1 MLYENYTEELLG
13 LKDVII
19 TGIEQTEKCCHIYLE
34 MPRKIHI
41 CPTCG
46 GETDQIH
53 DYRMLKIKDISSFGK
68 CSILHLHK
76 RRYSCPECRKNFY
89 EKVPFL
95 PRYHRLTNRL
105 SAWIIEEFRKVHSMS
120 DIAARNNLSGTTA
133 ARIFDHVSYPNP
145 SLTEALSFDEFK
157 GNTGGEKFQF
167 IMTDPDAHKVLDIL
181 PTRRIEDLYGYF
193 SQFNN
198 RDKVK
203 YVIIDMNKDYRQLA
217 HTCFLHATLVAD
229 KYHVVRQVVWAFE
242 KVRKQEQQKFGDS
255 RRKYFKRS
263 RRLLLKRPENLK
275 EIEKDQVASM
285 LSVSERLRYAYA
297 LKNEFFKVMD
307 SKDSYEAR
315 KRLGIWNMMA
325 QGYRNELPEFIV
337 CFNTYT
343 NWQKEIL
350 NSFDCPYTNG
360 YTEGV
365 NNKIKV
371 LKRNA
376 FGVRK
381 FERFRN
387 RILHVMAS

>member
-19 TGIEQTEKCCHIYLE
+19 TNIKQSDQLCTIHIQI
-34 MPRKIHI
+34 PRKSHT
-41 CPTCG
+41 CPNCG
-46 GETDQIH
+46 CKTDQIH
-53 DYRMLKIKDISSFGK
+53 DYRNQKIKDISSFGK
-68 CSILHLHK
+68 FTILCLRK
-76 RRYSCPECRKNFY
+76 RRYVCPDCHKKFY
-89 EKVPFL
+89 ENVPFL
-95 PRYHRLTNRL
+95 PKYHRLTNRL
-105 SAWIIEEFRKVHSMS
+105 SAWIISEFRKVHSMS
-120 DIAARNNLSGTTA
+120 DIAERGNVSGATA
-133 ARIFDHVSYPNP
+133 ARIFDHVRYSKPV
-145 SLTEALSFDEFK
+145 LTEALSFDEFR
-157 GNTGGEKFQF
+157 GNAGGEKFQF
-167 IMTDPDAHKVLDIL
+167 IMTDPHAHRVLDIL
-181 PTRRIEDLYGYF
+181 PTRKIEDLYSYF
-193 SQFNN
+193 SQFSS
-198 RDKVK
+198 DKVR
-203 YVIIDMNKDYRQLA
+203 YVIIDMNKDYRHLA
-217 HTCFLHATLVAD
+217 HTCFPHATLVAD

-263 RRLLLKRPENLK
+263 RRLLLKRPENLS
-275 EIEKDQVASM
+275 EIEKDQVVSM

-307 SKDSYEAR
+307 SNDSYEAR
-315 KRLGIWNMMA
+315 KRLGVWSMMA
-325 QGYRNELPEFIV
+325 QGYRKELPEFIV
-337 CFNTYT
+337 CFTTYT

-376 FGVRK
+376 FGVRN

-387 RILHVMAS
+387 RILHVMAA

>member
-1 MLYENYTEELLG
+1 MPYENYTEELLG

-19 TGIEQTEKCCHIYLE
+19 TSIKQSSQYCIIHMQ
-34 MPRKIHI
+34 MPRKLHI
-41 CPTCG
+41 CPICG
-46 GETDQIH
+46 CETDMIH
-53 DYRMLKIKDISSFGK
+53 DYREQKIKDIPSFGRLT
-68 CSILHLHK
+68 ILHLRK
-76 RRYSCPECRKNFY
+76 RRYLCPACHKKFY
-89 EKVPFL
+89 ENVPFL

-105 SAWIIEEFRKVHSMS
+105 SAWIIGEFRKVHSMS
-120 DIAARNNLSGTTA
+120 DIAERGNVSGTTA
-133 ARIFDHVSYPNP
+133 ARIFDHVNYPKP
-145 SLTEALSFDEFK
+145 RLTEALSFDEFR
-157 GNTGGEKFQF
+157 GNAGGEKFQF
-167 IMTDPDAHKVLDIL
+167 IMTDPHAHRVLDIL
-181 PTRRIEDLYGYF
+181 PTRRMEDLYGYF
-193 SQFNN
+193 NQFNN
-198 RDKVK
+198 RDTVK
-203 YVIIDMNKDYRQLA
+203 YVIIDMNKEYRTLA
-217 HTCFLHATLVAD
+217 HSCFPHATLVAD

-263 RRLLLKRPENLK
+263 RRLLLKRPENLS
-275 EIEKDQVASM
+275 EIEKDQVVSM
-285 LSVSERLRYAYA
+285 LSVSDRLRYAYA

-307 SKDSYEAR
+307 SNDSYEAR
-315 KRLGIWNMMA
+315 KRLGVWSMMV
-325 QGYRNELPEFIV
+325 QGYRKELPEFIV

-376 FGVRK
+376 FGVRN

-387 RILHVMAS
+387 RILHVMAA

>member
-13 LKDVII
+13 LKDVIV
-19 TGIEQTEKCCHIYLE
+19 TSIEQSDQCCIIHIKI
-34 MPRKIHI
+34 PRKLHI
-41 CPTCG
+41 CPVCG
-46 GETDQIH
+46 CETDHIH
-53 DYRMLKIKDISSFGK
+53 DYRKQRIKDISSFGRLT
-68 CSILHLHK
+68 ILHLRK
-76 RRYSCPECRKNFY
+76 RRYVCPDCHKKFY
-89 EKVPFL
+89 ENVPFL
-95 PRYHRLTNRL
+95 PKYHRLTNRL
-105 SAWIIEEFRKVHSMS
+105 SAWIIGEFRKVHSMS
-120 DIAARNNLSGTTA
+120 DIAERSNVSGTTA
-133 ARIFDHVSYPNP
+133 ARIFDHVNYPKP
-145 SLTEALSFDEFK
+145 QLTEVLSFDEFR
-157 GNTGGEKFQF
+157 GNAGGEKFQF
-167 IMTDPDAHKVLDIL
+167 IMTDPHAHEVLDIL

-193 SQFNN
+193 NQFNN

-203 YVIIDMNKDYRQLA
+203 YVIIDMNKDYRILA
-217 HTCFLHATLVAD
+217 HSCFPHATLVAD
-229 KYHVVRQVVWAFE
+229 KYHVVRQVIWAFE
-242 KVRKQEQQKFGDS
+242 KVRKQEQQKFGDV

-263 RRLLLKRPENLK
+263 RRLLLKRPENLT
-275 EIEKDQVASM
+275 EGEKDQVAAM
-285 LSVSERLRYAYA
+285 LSVSDRLRYAYV

-307 SKDSYEAR
+307 SENSYEAR
-315 KRLGIWNMMA
+315 KRLGFWNMMA
-325 QGYRNELPEFIV
+325 QGYRKELPEFIV

-387 RILHVMAS
+387 RILHVMAA